1 MFSDGVTEAENATG
15 EEFGEQRL
23 LEVVQR
29 NRTASAPAILHA
41 LVAAAEAWTGTAE
54 QTDDFTIMVAR
65 FLPPDSP
72 ASDKYSPR

>member
-1 MFSDGVTEAENATG
+1 
-15 EEFGEQRL
+15 
-23 LEVVQR
+23 VQR
-29 NRTASAPAILHA
+29 NRKASAPAILHA

-72 ASDKYSPR
+72 ASG